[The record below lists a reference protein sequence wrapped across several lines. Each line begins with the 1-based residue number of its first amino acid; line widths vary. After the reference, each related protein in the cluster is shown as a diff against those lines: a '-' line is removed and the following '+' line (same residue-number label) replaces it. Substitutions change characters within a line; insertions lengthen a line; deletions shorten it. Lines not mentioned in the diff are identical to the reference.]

1 MLQPRIHRPVVAPDA
16 SLAALASSL
25 NALALC
31 SKHTHTPLQPRSS
44 AIFVRHASHAQQG
57 RANGPS
63 DSAGRRL
70 GAKKGSSEWVHPG
83 NIIFKQRGTK
93 WFPGENVGI
102 GKDHTLFA
110 LEYGYVRYYRDPLK
124 HPKRRF
130 IGVAL
135 AKEGPA
141 SQLPTPRNAPSRR
154 RLGMYAAPMKP
165 PPGAQKSVD
174 ASFLEAH
181 LSASSSGRGTPAQ
194 VAFRSG
200 RVVPT
205 PAPPAPFN
213 RQGTFREANA
223 SIGRAAERKGVK
235 VREYDRSDRWLAWR
249 KRALRVKRGMAAKAA
264 RGTKKTKGKKSN
276 KGPKT
281 AQRKK

>member
-1 MLQPRIHRPVVAPDA
+1 MLQPRICRPVAASDA
-16 SLAALASSL
+16 SLTALASSL

-31 SKHTHTPLQPRSS
+31 SKHAHLQPRSS
-44 AIFVRHASHAQQG
+44 TIFVRHASHAQQG

-102 GKDHTLFA
+102 GKDHTIFA

-135 AKEGPA
+135 AKEGPG

-154 RLGMYAAPMKP
+154 RLGMYATSLRP
-165 PPGAQKSVD
+165 PPEAQKSVD
-174 ASFLEAH
+174 ESFLEAH
-181 LSASSSGRGTPAQ
+181 LAASSSRSPDQ
-194 VAFRSG
+194 VLPRSG
-200 RVVPT
+200 RAVPAPV
-205 PAPPAPFN
+205 PAPPPSFN

-235 VREYDRSDRWLAWR
+235 VRDYDRSDRWLAWR
-249 KRALRVKRGMAAKAA
+249 KRALRVKRGMTAKAA